1 MISNKFLKRIYK
13 KIKKYKKIISGIKQT
28 FAGQ

>member
-13 KIKKYKKIISGIKQT
+13 KIKKYQEKY
-28 FAGQ
+28 FRY